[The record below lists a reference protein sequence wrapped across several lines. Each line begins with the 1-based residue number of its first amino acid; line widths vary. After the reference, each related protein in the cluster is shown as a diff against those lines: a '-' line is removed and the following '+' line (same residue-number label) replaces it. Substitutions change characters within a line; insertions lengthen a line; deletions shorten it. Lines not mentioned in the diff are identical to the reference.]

1 MDRFLGRSVR
11 LTPED
16 TELSWMKMI
25 AEEKLASGQK
35 DIVVSLHSTSLVYQG
50 NPYSGSQKEIEAT
63 FARLMTFI
71 RWLKDTRD
79 VEAVTAS
86 GLYSRYRRNR
96 GDRGPSVH

>member
-1 MDRFLGRSVR
+1 
-11 LTPED
+11 
-16 TELSWMKMI
+16 MKMI